1 MVRLMI
7 DESGYTDDWLTQF
20 GFSFDTASTF
30 AGNSWCAYTPI
41 TGKKA
46 LTEGYYTEAY
56 KRFQELGGT
65 YLLET
70 EGYDLIQEDG
80 KSDWHSRTQYGGWH
94 GICYP
99 CGCGDSGD
107 WRLCGQR

>member
-1 MVRLMI
+1 MAVSATKCVFRAPKI
-7 DESGYTDDWLTQF
+7 K
-20 GFSFDTASTF
+20 STPGTSSEIF
-30 AGNSWCAYTPI
+30 APRFCAMHPVTPI

-70 EGYDLIQEDG
+70 EGYDLIDEDG
-80 KSDWHSRTQYGGWH
+80 KVTES
-94 GICYP
+94 I
-99 CGCGDSGD
+99 
-107 WRLCGQR
+107 LVL